1 MKEKFAVGSY
11 EGNEATYLG
20 MKSMKTKNE
29 DSDGVVLD
37 PNKYEGEINHIE
49 IPHERMMAPNGIL
62 TENEQ
67 TILGSELG
75 TLMWIARIARPGAIY
90 DASAAAQT
98 FPTGELIGFL

>member
-1 MKEKFAVGSY
+1 MSP
-11 EGNEATYLG
+11 
-20 MKSMKTKNE
+20 
-29 DSDGVVLD
+29 D
-37 PNKYEGEINHIE
+37 
-49 IPHERMMAPNGIL
+49 GIL

-98 FPTGELIGFL
+98 FSTGELIKFGGCGNLISGNEEKESFSE